1 MKNKILIVDDS
12 NFNRELLHDILSDDY
27 EILMAEDGIIAKQII
42 EEKQSEIKVILLDLM
57 MPRMNGI
64 ELLQYLKQYSWFN
77 KIGIIIISS
86 EDTVSIEVQCFEL
99 GVTDFIHRPFNDR
112 LVKKRVDNVCS
123 LFDIQNNL
131 ENTVRIQTQD
141 LIEKNAQLARSKEN
155 VIDILGT
162 MVEYR
167 NFESGEHVKRVKK
180 YTKILADSMMKHYPE
195 YHLDDHKVEMIVS
208 ASALHDIGKIAFSDA
223 ILLKPGKLTDE
234 EFEIMKTHTTKGTE
248 IINNINDV
256 WEDDYGQIA
265 KQICEYHHERYDGNG
280 YPEKLV
286 GDMIPISAQIV
297 ALADVYDSLT
307 HERIYK
313 KAIDKNKAFE
323 MIMNDECGVF
333 SDKVKFCLI
342 KIREEFEKI

>member
-1 MKNKILIVDDS
+1 M
-12 NFNRELLHDILSDDY
+12 
-27 EILMAEDGIIAKQII
+27 
-42 EEKQSEIKVILLDLM
+42 
-57 MPRMNGI
+57 
-64 ELLQYLKQYSWFN
+64 
-77 KIGIIIISS
+77 
-86 EDTVSIEVQCFEL
+86 
-99 GVTDFIHRPFNDR
+99 
-112 LVKKRVDNVCS
+112 
-123 LFDIQNNL
+123 
-131 ENTVRIQTQD
+131 RIQTQD

-180 YTKILADSMMKHYPE
+180 YTKILADVMMKHYPE

-208 ASALHDIGKIAFSDA
+208 ASALHDIGKIAISDA

-234 EFEIMKTHTTKGTE
+234 EFEIMKTHTTKGIE

>member
-1 MKNKILIVDDS
+1 
-12 NFNRELLHDILSDDY
+12 
-27 EILMAEDGIIAKQII
+27 
-42 EEKQSEIKVILLDLM
+42 
-57 MPRMNGI
+57 
-64 ELLQYLKQYSWFN
+64 
-77 KIGIIIISS
+77 
-86 EDTVSIEVQCFEL
+86 
-99 GVTDFIHRPFNDR
+99 
-112 LVKKRVDNVCS
+112 
-123 LFDIQNNL
+123 
-131 ENTVRIQTQD
+131 
-141 LIEKNAQLARSKEN
+141 
-155 VIDILGT
+155 

-180 YTKILADSMMKHYPE
+180 YTKILADVMMKHYPE

-208 ASALHDIGKIAFSDA
+208 ASALHDIGKIAISDA

-234 EFEIMKTHTTKGTE
+234 EFEIMKTHTTKGIE